1 MQTIF
6 LALLLAAVFGL
17 FVPTAQ
23 TRLRRVLHGSPGTV
37 WAVPFL
43 LAGVFAAAEVAAGA
57 FSWQLTGMVLLY
69 AAAPVAC
76 VFAQGAG
83 SPKTPGVLDFL
94 AILLLW
100 LPLEFAAGAALV
112 PRPAQGFLH
121 SVAYGIA
128 ILLGLI
134 LFLGFRSFPGMKSNI
149 PRNRRDWVLA
159 LVGFA

>member
-23 TRLRRVLHGSPGTV
+23 TRLRGVLHGSPGTV

-43 LAGVFAAAEVAAGA
+43 LAGVFAAAAVVAGA

-76 VFAQGAG
+76 ASGCSDRQTLTWFTKLCA
-83 SPKTPGVLDFL
+83 
-94 AILLLW
+94 
-100 LPLEFAAGAALV
+100 AAL
-112 PRPAQGFLH
+112 
-121 SVAYGIA
+121 AY
-128 ILLGLI
+128 
-134 LFLGFRSFPGMKSNI
+134 I
-149 PRNRRDWVLA
+149 PR
-159 LVGFA
+159 